1 MVNGWAAG
9 RRRWSGGIMVALV
22 ATLTLTGYLLYYLG
36 DDDLRPVA
44 TYAHWMIGLGA
55 PLLFILHRMRVFG
68 RTP

>member
-1 MVNGWAAG
+1 
-9 RRRWSGGIMVALV
+9 MVALV

-36 DDDLRPVA
+36 DEDLRPVA

-55 PLLFILHRMRVFG
+55 PLAFIFHRMRVFG